1 MEPGSRPSPCK
12 AWCPHNYTSL
22 SFLSRGTPTTLPS
35 PRSRAAHVR
44 KKPIVMKKTGIINA
58 PISTVIAH
66 LGHSDM
72 LAVADAGLPIPDTT
86 QRIDL
91 ALKPGIPG
99 FLETL
104 EVVLTEMFVEKAYVS
119 EDISTKSPHIYAGIQ
134 KLLGDVP
141 IEALPHEDFKKL
153 SGSTKAIIRSAE
165 FTPFANVILV
175 AGAWGFKL

>member
-1 MEPGSRPSPCK
+1 
-12 AWCPHNYTSL
+12 
-22 SFLSRGTPTTLPS
+22 
-35 PRSRAAHVR
+35 
-44 KKPIVMKKTGIINA
+44 MKKIGIINA

-66 LGHSDM
+66 LEHSDM
-72 LAVADAGLPIPDTT
+72 LTVGDAGLPVPATT
-86 QRIDL
+86 KSIDI
-91 ALKPGIPG
+91 ALKPGTPG

-119 EDISTKSPHIYAGIQ
+119 EDILTKSPHIYKGIQ

-141 IEALPHEDFKKL
+141 IETLPHMEFKKL
-153 SGSTKAIIRSAE
+153 TGSTKAIIRTGE

>member
-1 MEPGSRPSPCK
+1 
-12 AWCPHNYTSL
+12 
-22 SFLSRGTPTTLPS
+22 
-35 PRSRAAHVR
+35 
-44 KKPIVMKKTGIINA
+44 MKKNGIINA

-72 LAVADAGLPIPDTT
+72 LTIADAGLPVPSTT

-91 ALKPGIPG
+91 ALRPGVPS

-104 EVVLTEMFVEKAYVS
+104 EVVLTEMFVEKAFVS
-119 EDISTKSPHIYAGIQ
+119 EDILTKSPQIYEGLH
-134 KLLGDVP
+134 KLLGVVP
-141 IEALPHEDFKKL
+141 IETLLHTEFKKL
-153 SGSTKAIIRSAE
+153 TGSTKAIIRTAE